1 MSKRI
6 SPESIAV
13 RYFETAP
20 LETAQAVLSIC
31 QSKMKE
37 RVRESQPAQP
47 ARTRAKR
54 KAKTNTNAHGSAT
67 SFPGSEVQASA

>member
-1 MSKRI
+1 MSKRV

-37 RVRESQPAQP
+37 RVRESQPAP
-47 ARTRAKR
+47 TPRAKR
-54 KAKTNTNAHGSAT
+54 KAKTNTHGSAT
-67 SFPGSEVQASA
+67 SFPGAEVHATA